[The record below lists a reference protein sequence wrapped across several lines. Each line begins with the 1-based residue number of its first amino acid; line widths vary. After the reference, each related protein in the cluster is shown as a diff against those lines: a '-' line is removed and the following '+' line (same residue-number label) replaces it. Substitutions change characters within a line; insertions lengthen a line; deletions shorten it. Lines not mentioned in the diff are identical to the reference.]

1 MQKLTEKACD
11 EKILTIVHFSINF
24 YETRPKLPKKL
35 AKGLLNNILST
46 CFNNVY
52 IKWQL
57 M

>member
-52 IKWQL
+52 IK
-57 M
+57 